1 MRVCDKC
8 NGPLPPD
15 YMQMQYPIFYIQKIA
30 KEGFFKTPEQIDL
43 CPSCCKKLD
52 KWLKNESYHCTYNKE
67 CTYNV
72 KEI

>member
-1 MRVCDKC
+1 MKVCDKC
-8 NGPLPPD
+8 KKELQPD
-15 YMQMQYPIFYIQKIA
+15 FMQSPDPYFVICKWSCMKNIN
-30 KEGFFKTPEQIDL
+30 IDL

>member
-1 MRVCDKC
+1 MKVCDKC
-8 NGPLPPD
+8 KKELQPD
-15 YMQMQYPIFYIQKIA
+15 FMQS
-30 KEGFFKTPEQIDL
+30 PEPYFVICKWSNMKNINVDL